1 MFSILL
7 LAGFLAPSSTAF
19 LAPKH
24 SSLHAPTKL
33 HSYLELNGAPSLT
46 FSSTPAAAPPPTSF
60 GQMVSTDAEHAG
72 ITDICAFDAASS
84 HIKSHIASSGSI
96 SATEIDYE
104 ITKANTVVNIIREH
118 FPGALGSSEIL
129 RRVRRVLDGYG
140 VENILL
146 TQSGKSI
153 SDLHMMAC
161 CLRIEDLLWYMVI

>member
-1 MFSILL
+1 MFSIL

-33 HSYLELNGAPSLT
+33 HSYLDSLTGAPSLT
-46 FSSTPAAAPPPTSF
+46 FSSTSATPPPTSF

-153 SDLHMMAC
+153 LYLHMMAC